1 MRVLVVYA
9 HPLETSFNA
18 ALHAR
23 VVATLR
29 TRGHEVDDCDLYA
42 ERFDPL
48 LDSEELLVYNE
59 VGANRR
65 RVVSYVDRVLAA
77 NALVLIYP
85 VWNEGFPAILKGF
98 LDRVFLPGVS
108 FAKDPDGAVRPAL
121 LNINKLGAVCTY
133 GAGRLTTAIMG
144 DPPRRVVKRLLRAMT
159 GHHVRCDY
167 LALYGMD
174 RTTPEKR
181 TSFQNRVARAFE
193 SW

>member
-23 VVATLR
+23 VLATLH

-42 ERFDPL
+42 ESFDPVL
-48 LDSEELLVYNE
+48 TREELSVYNDIR
-59 VGANRR
+59 ANRH
-65 RVVSYVDRVLAA
+65 RVTSYVDRLLAA

-98 LDRVFLPGVS
+98 LDRVFVPGVS
-108 FAKDPDGAVRPAL
+108 FVRDSDGAVGPAL

-133 GAGRLTTAIMG
+133 GAGRLTTMIMG

-159 GHHVRCDY
+159 GHQIRCDY
-167 LALYGMD
+167 LALYDMN
-174 RTTPEKR
+174 RTTPESGRLFK
-181 TSFQNRVARAFE
+181 NR
-193 SW
+193 

>member
-18 ALHAR
+18 ALHAQ
-23 VVATLR
+23 VLATLN

-42 ERFDPL
+42 ESFDPL
-48 LDSEELLVYNE
+48 LTREDIIVYSDIH
-59 VGANRR
+59 ANRH
-65 RVVSYVDRVLAA
+65 RVASYVDRLLAA

-108 FAKDPDGAVRPAL
+108 FVKARDGTVGPAL

-133 GAGRLTTAIMG
+133 GAGHLATMVMG

-167 LALYGMD
+167 LALYDMN
-174 RTTPEKR
+174 RTTPGR
-181 TSFQNRVARAFE
+181 RASFQDRVVRVFE